1 VRLAGLVKEQ
11 PETLGKRWVA
21 EEEVDLGGLG
31 VADWFARTV
40 ALDVGETACS
50 VPSGWNEWEYLQPLP
65 ERRPWV
71 LRWVRDGS
79 SFKDVAFASSRE
91 ELQELETLH
100 GELRRRTRDL
110 PETKAIA
117 TEYRRATEAAK
128 SLAKELD
135 RISNLATLRGRCAL
149 CDG

>member
-1 VRLAGLVKEQ
+1 M
-11 PETLGKRWVA
+11 
-21 EEEVDLGGLG
+21 
-31 VADWFARTV
+31 

-100 GELRRRTRDL
+100 GELRRRARDL

-135 RISNLATLRGRCAL
+135 RISNLATFRGRCAL
-149 CDG
+149 CAG